1 MAPSRQGNGT
11 TGKRKQ
17 FSASHAETKRH
28 TRPEEDHSR
37 IESARSIIGA
47 ECRENISAP
56 SRGGDFSLDIP
67 FYRTC
72 PVIRLIKS
80 QEPQNHVVRRST
92 AANLGRLV
100 TESPNPS
107 VRKDVQ
113 D

>member
-72 PVIRLIKS
+72 PVTRRNIKGAPFGVGFECLA
-80 QEPQNHVVRRST
+80 QPFQKGT
-92 AANLGRLV
+92 PL
-100 TESPNPS
+100 
-107 VRKDVQ
+107 
-113 D
+113 